1 MQDLQN
7 VSSLMDGELA
17 GLDATREIA
26 RLKASEGE
34 VSNRE
39 PWDTYHLIGDVMRHS
54 RSGAAGVP
62 VPSAGFS
69 ARFNAR
75 LAQEPTV
82 LAPRATRLFPVK
94 SKFQTIALSA
104 AASFAAIAVVGWM
117 ALSNVKPDAPGELA
131 KASVAAQPQ
140 IAAVAPQTAAALI
153 AAAKPAAAPDH
164 MHEYLLAHQGIS
176 PSTAIQGVAP
186 YIRTVSNAGD

>member
-1 MQDLQN
+1 MQGSEN
-7 VSSLMDGELA
+7 VSSLMDGELTVDEA
-17 GLDATREIA
+17 AREIA
-26 RLKASEGE
+26 RLKVSEGE

-39 PWDTYHLIGDVMRHS
+39 AWDTYHLIGDAMRHGN
-54 RSGAAGVP
+54 SGAGVP
-62 VPSAGFS
+62 VLSAGFS
-69 ARFNAR
+69 ARFSER

-82 LAPRATRLFPVK
+82 LAPRATRLLPVK
-94 SKFQTIALSA
+94 RRFQTIALSA
-104 AASFAAIAVVGWM
+104 AASVAAIAVVGWM
-117 ALSNVKPDAPGELA
+117 ALSNVKPDAPTELA
-131 KASVAAQPQ
+131 KAKVAAQPQ

-153 AAAKPAAAPDH
+153 AAAKPTAAPDH